1 MKTAFE
7 EDEELAPFQTP
18 QDRELTL
25 SSKTLLVIFF
35 GLVLVCGLFFGL
47 GYTLGRRAPGE
58 SGTVQTTEAAA
69 DATPPFASQP
79 KPSAS
84 SQAPAQPAT
93 SEPAAQDPPADPPEG
108 GVQNP
113 AAGRNPETTP
123 ALPPQAPPAETSD
136 TPPPT
141 VKPAFRPAY
150 TPAQQ
155 PPAPVQPAM
164 AIMVQIAAVSNQA
177 DADALLGALRKHGY
191 SGAARH
197 EAADTLLHVQVGPFA
212 TRAEAVAMRQKLLN
226 DGYNAIL
233 K

>member
-7 EDEELAPFQTP
+7 EDEELAPLQTQ

-35 GLVLVCGLFFGL
+35 GLVLICGLFFGL
-47 GYTLGRRAPGE
+47 GYTLGRRAPSE
-58 SGTVQTTEAAA
+58 SDTTVQTTEASAGVA
-69 DATPPFASQP
+69 PAFASQP

-84 SQAPAQPAT
+84 SQAVPAQPAA
-93 SEPAAQDPPADPPEG
+93 SEPAAQETPTETPE
-108 GVQNP
+108 NSS
-113 AAGRNPETTP
+113 AGRNPETTP
-123 ALPPQAPPAETSD
+123 ALPPQAAPVQTAEAPT
-136 TPPPT
+136 PT

-150 TPAQQ
+150 APAQQ
-155 PPAPVQPAM
+155 SSAPVQPAM

-191 SGAARH
+191 SGVARH
-197 EAADTLLHVQVGPFA
+197 ETTDTLLHVQVGPFA